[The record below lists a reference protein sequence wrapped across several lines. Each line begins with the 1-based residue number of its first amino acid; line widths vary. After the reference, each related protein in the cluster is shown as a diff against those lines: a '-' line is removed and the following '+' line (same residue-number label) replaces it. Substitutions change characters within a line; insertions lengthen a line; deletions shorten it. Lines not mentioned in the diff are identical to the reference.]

1 MKNKLFLVGVCV
13 VLAGCAHT
21 TLPRET
27 PTPDSVS
34 SVVSAS
40 PSATRSTIVSTSVK
54 RNIVSTS
61 DGHTLTVKSV
71 KSLSK
76 VDCKVSTSTDFCLA
90 ARGKGL
96 EVYFFADVERS
107 RLFEISASSRRMSV
121 KGASDAKVFS
131 MPTGD
136 GHKKSTKEVL
146 IVTVKDGTGWMLV
159 PDGKIPDVVVS

>member
-90 ARGKGL
+90 ARGKRL
-96 EVYFFADVERS
+96 EVYFFADAERS

-131 MPTGD
+131 MPADD

-159 PDGKIPDVVVS
+159 PDDKIPDVVVS